1 MQLLEDHIRREG
13 KVAPGNVLRV
23 DGFLNHQIDVVLLT
37 KLAEEFHTR
46 FSGEKVDKILTIEAS
61 GIAIGCL
68 VAQQF
73 GVPLVF
79 AKKSRSSNL
88 PADVY
93 ATAVHSYTHGN
104 VNQVV
109 VSREYLHS
117 GERVLLID
125 DFLAHGGSIGG
136 PCFFG
141 TAGGRHRRRCRHR
154 HRKGL
159 PGWRRPHSTAGHP
172 GGKPGPYRCDERGR
186 GRHLYRLS
194 FVFDRLWAE
203 QIKEVMNDK
212 GDHT

>member
-125 DFLAHGGSIGG
+125 DFLAHGRALFLWYSRRAALSSV
-136 PCFFG
+136 PASSSKRPSRMAA
-141 TAGGRHRRRCRHR
+141 TAFDGRAS
-154 HRKGL
+154 
-159 PGWRRPHSTAGHP
+159 GWKAWPVSLR
-172 GGKPGPYRCDERGR
+172 
-186 GRHLYRLS
+186 
-194 FVFDRLWAE
+194 
-203 QIKEVMNDK
+203 
-212 GDHT
+212 

>member
-37 KLAEEFHTR
+37 KLA
-46 FSGEKVDKILTIEAS
+46 
-61 GIAIGCL
+61 
-68 VAQQF
+68 QQL
-73 GVPLVF
+73 GGPLGF

-125 DFLAHGGSIGG
+125 DFLAHGEALTGLVSLVQQ
-136 PCFFG
+136 
-141 TAGGRHRRRCRHR
+141 AGGTVVGAGIVIE
-154 HRKGL
+154 KGFQE
-159 PGWRRPHSTAGHP
+159 
-172 GGKPGPYRCDERGR
+172 GGKKIRDMGV
-186 GRHLYRLS
+186 RLES
-194 FVFDRLWAE
+194 LAIVDSMTDDSLPFRP
-203 QIKEVMNDK
+203 NN
-212 GDHT
+212 

>member
-125 DFLAHGGSIGG
+125 DFLAHGEALAAPSSV
-136 PCFFG
+136 PASSSKRPSRMAA
-141 TAGGRHRRRCRHR
+141 TAFDGRAS
-154 HRKGL
+154 
-159 PGWRRPHSTAGHP
+159 GWKAWPVSLR
-172 GGKPGPYRCDERGR
+172 
-186 GRHLYRLS
+186 
-194 FVFDRLWAE
+194 
-203 QIKEVMNDK
+203 
-212 GDHT
+212 

>member
-125 DFLAHGGSIGG
+125 DFLAHGEAL
-136 PCFFG
+136 
-141 TAGGRHRRRCRHR
+141 AGGTVVGAGIVIEKAFQDGGDRIRRQGIRVESLARIAAMSVEE
-154 HRKGL
+154 GV
-159 PGWRRPHSTAGHP
+159 TFT
-172 GGKPGPYRCDERGR
+172 D
-186 GRHLYRLS
+186 
-194 FVFDRLWAE
+194 
-203 QIKEVMNDK
+203 
-212 GDHT
+212 

>member
-13 KVAPGNVLRV
+13 KVAAGNVLRV

-37 KLAEEFHTR
+37 KLAEEFHAR
-46 FSGEKVDKILTIEAS
+46 FSGKKVDKILTIEAS

-109 VSREYLHS
+109 VSKEFLHS
-117 GERVLLID
+117 GEHVLLID
-125 DFLAHGGSIGG
+125 DFLAHGEALAGLVSLVQQ
-136 PCFFG
+136 
-141 TAGGRHRRRCRHR
+141 AGGTVAGAGIVIEKAFQDGGDRIRRQGIRVESLARIASMSVEE
-154 HRKGL
+154 GV
-159 PGWRRPHSTAGHP
+159 TFT
-172 GGKPGPYRCDERGR
+172 D
-186 GRHLYRLS
+186 
-194 FVFDRLWAE
+194 
-203 QIKEVMNDK
+203 
-212 GDHT
+212 

>member
-13 KVAPGNVLRV
+13 KVAAGNVLRV

-37 KLAEEFHTR
+37 KLAEEFHAR
-46 FSGEKVDKILTIEAS
+46 FAGEKVDKILTIEAS

-109 VSREYLHS
+109 VSKEFLHS
-117 GERVLLID
+117 GEHVLLID
-125 DFLAHGGSIGG
+125 DFLAHGEALAGLVSLVQQ
-136 PCFFG
+136 
-141 TAGGRHRRRCRHR
+141 AGGTVTGAGIVIEKAFQDGGDRIRRQGIRVESLARIASMSVEE
-154 HRKGL
+154 GV
-159 PGWRRPHSTAGHP
+159 TFT
-172 GGKPGPYRCDERGR
+172 D
-186 GRHLYRLS
+186 
-194 FVFDRLWAE
+194 
-203 QIKEVMNDK
+203 
-212 GDHT
+212 

>member
-13 KVAPGNVLRV
+13 KVAAGNVLRV

-37 KLAEEFHTR
+37 KLAEEFHAR
-46 FSGEKVDKILTIEAS
+46 FSGEKVDTLLTIEAS

-68 VAQQF
+68 VAPQF

-109 VSREYLHS
+109 VSKEFLHS
-117 GERVLLID
+117 GEHVLLID
-125 DFLAHGGSIGG
+125 DFLAHGEALAGLVSLVQQ
-136 PCFFG
+136 
-141 TAGGRHRRRCRHR
+141 AGGTVAGAGIVIEKAFQDGGDRIRRQGIRVESLARIASMSVEEGVTFT
-154 HRKGL
+154 K
-159 PGWRRPHSTAGHP
+159 
-172 GGKPGPYRCDERGR
+172 
-186 GRHLYRLS
+186 
-194 FVFDRLWAE
+194 
-203 QIKEVMNDK
+203 
-212 GDHT
+212 

>member
-109 VSREYLHS
+109 VSKHWRALFLWYSRRAAPSSVPASSSKRPSRMAATAFDGRAS
-117 GERVLLID
+117 GWKAWPVSLR
-125 DFLAHGGSIGG
+125 
-136 PCFFG
+136 
-141 TAGGRHRRRCRHR
+141 
-154 HRKGL
+154 
-159 PGWRRPHSTAGHP
+159 
-172 GGKPGPYRCDERGR
+172 
-186 GRHLYRLS
+186 
-194 FVFDRLWAE
+194 
-203 QIKEVMNDK
+203 
-212 GDHT
+212 

>member
-79 AKKSRSSNL
+79 AKNPALPICPLMFTPPRCTPIPTAMSIRSWYPGSIC
-88 PADVY
+88 
-93 ATAVHSYTHGN
+93 TAVS
-104 VNQVV
+104 
-109 VSREYLHS
+109 VSSSLMT
-117 GERVLLID
+117 
-125 DFLAHGGSIGG
+125 F
-136 PCFFG
+136 
-141 TAGGRHRRRCRHR
+141 
-154 HRKGL
+154 
-159 PGWRRPHSTAGHP
+159 
-172 GGKPGPYRCDERGR
+172 
-186 GRHLYRLS
+186 
-194 FVFDRLWAE
+194 
-203 QIKEVMNDK
+203 
-212 GDHT
+212 

>member
-125 DFLAHGGSIGG
+125 DFLAHGEALAGLVSLVQQ
-136 PCFFG
+136 
-141 TAGGRHRRRCRHR
+141 AGGTVVGAGIVIEKAFQDGGDRIRRQGIRVE
-154 HRKGL
+154 
-159 PGWRRPHSTAGHP
+159 S
-172 GGKPGPYRCDERGR
+172 PYRCDERGR

>member
-13 KVAPGNVLRV
+13 KVAAGNVLRV

-37 KLAEEFHTR
+37 KLAEEFHAR
-46 FSGEKVDKILTIEAS
+46 FAGEKVDKILTIEAS

-109 VSREYLHS
+109 VSKEFLHS

-125 DFLAHGGSIGG
+125 DFLAHGEALAGLVSLVQQ
-136 PCFFG
+136 
-141 TAGGRHRRRCRHR
+141 AGGTVAGAGIVIEKAFQDGGDRIRRQGIRVESLARIASMSEED
-154 HRKGL
+154 GV
-159 PGWRRPHSTAGHP
+159 T
-172 GGKPGPYRCDERGR
+172 
-186 GRHLYRLS
+186 
-194 FVFDRLWAE
+194 FT
-203 QIKEVMNDK
+203 N
-212 GDHT
+212 

>member
-13 KVAPGNVLRV
+13 KIAPGNVLRV

-37 KLAEEFHTR
+37 KLAEEFR
-46 FSGEKVDKILTIEAS
+46 RRYEGVQVDKVLTIEAS

-73 GVPLVF
+73 GVPLLF

-109 VSREYLHS
+109 VSKEFLHS
-117 GERVLLID
+117 GEHVLLID
-125 DFLAHGGSIGG
+125 DFLAHGEALAGLVSLVQQ
-136 PCFFG
+136 
-141 TAGGRHRRRCRHR
+141 AGGRRRHR
-154 HRKGL
+154 HRKSI
-159 PGWRRPHSTAGHP
+159 PGWRRPHPPSGHP
-172 GGKPGPYRCDERGR
+172 GRKPGPYRFHERGR
-186 GRHLYRLS
+186 GRHLYRLIGAGLLVNHLKLCS
-194 FVFDRLWAE
+194 TASGRN
-203 QIKEVMNDK
+203 K
-212 GDHT
+212 

>member
-125 DFLAHGGSIGG
+125 DFLAHGEAL
-136 PCFFG
+136 
-141 TAGGRHRRRCRHR
+141 AGLVSLVHC